1 MQTNLKA
8 VTAAGIQR
16 CREDGSQVSRLQGD
30 KQRSKG
36 QSMCAC
42 RTLCLTSEMAAKC
55 LQCDAVE
62 VAYLACL
69 LEEQRAWPSIEP
81 RSSSPNTRRS
91 STAGTPVPQE
101 AAAETTAAAESS
113 QQQQQQPQHAQLQQ
127 KQQLTLCSASKLP
140 EAALAAMAERLRRE
154 LLQPA
159 DPAAAAT
166 ARLQVN

>member
-1 MQTNLKA
+1 MYACQTL
-8 VTAAGIQR
+8 R
-16 CREDGSQVSRLQGD
+16 
-30 KQRSKG
+30 
-36 QSMCAC
+36 
-42 RTLCLTSEMAAKC
+42 LTSEMDAKC

-69 LEEQRAWPSIEP
+69 LEEQRAWPSLEP

-101 AAAETTAAAESS
+101 AAAETTAAAEPP
-113 QQQQQQPQHAQLQQ
+113 QQQQQPQHVQLQQ
-127 KQQLTLCSASKLP
+127 KQQLTLCNTSKLP

-166 ARLQVN
+166 ARLQVSW

>member
-36 QSMCAC
+36 QSMCAF
-42 RTLCLTSEMAAKC
+42 RTLCLSEMPAKC

>member
-36 QSMCAC
+36 QSMCAF
-42 RTLCLTSEMAAKC
+42 RTLCLSEMPAKC

-69 LEEQRAWPSIEP
+69 LEEQRAWPSLEP